1 MSHFLIM
8 CLFSLL
14 VGTFFAT
21 LTRETWKEG
30 LRAGALLTLTMV
42 GVSLI
47 LAYVMY
53 FLPWGG

>member
-8 CLFSLL
+8 CFFSVL
-14 VGTFFAT
+14 VGCFFAT
-21 LTRETWKEG
+21 LTRDTWKEG

-53 FLPWGG
+53 FLPWG